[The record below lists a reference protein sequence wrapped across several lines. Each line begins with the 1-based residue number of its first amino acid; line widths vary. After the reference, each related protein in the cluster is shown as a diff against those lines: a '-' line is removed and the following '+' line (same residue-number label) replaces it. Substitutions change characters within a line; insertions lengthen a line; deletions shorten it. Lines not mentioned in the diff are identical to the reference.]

1 MRQAEYAGTSLKT
14 VTDKAWLLSA
24 KVNNVHDFE
33 AMSTTAVFDILLPPY
48 KEPDRPCTYFQI
60 PPSTNKQYKVGDKVK
75 LQSIKEPTAQLPYAV
90 KYTGKK
96 PYPPESPSVGE

>member
-1 MRQAEYAGTSLKT
+1 MIGKQTENLCQAEYVGSSLKT

-24 KVNNVHDFE
+24 ELNNVHDFE
-33 AMSTTAVFDILLPPY
+33 AMTTTAVFDILLPPY

-60 PPSTNKQYKVGDKVK
+60 PPSAKNQCKVGDKVK
-75 LQSIKEPTAQLPYAV
+75 LHSIEEPTAQLPYAV

-96 PYPPESPSVGE
+96 PYP